1 MTLNTIQEAIPH
13 RAPMLLLDEVV
24 QQTEHAIV
32 CRKAFRE
39 DEYFFQGHYPGA
51 PLVPGVIL
59 CEVAMQAGAVLLS
72 GEIPHDTSGKVPV
85 ATRMNNVKFKRK
97 VVPGDVVDVHVKLEE
112 RMADAYFMSAKVM
125 VAEQLAVRFEFACT
139 LA

>member
-1 MTLNTIQEAIPH
+1 
-13 RAPMLLLDEVV
+13 MLLLDEVV
-24 QQTEHAIV
+24 EQTEDTII
-32 CRKAFRE
+32 CRKTFRE

-72 GEIPHDTSGKVPV
+72 GEVPADIFGKVPV

-97 VVPGDVVDVHVKLEE
+97 VVPGDAVDVHVTLDEQV
-112 RMADAYFMSAKVM
+112 AGAYFMTAKVM
-125 VAEQLAVRFEFACT
+125 VESQLAVRFEFACT